1 MVTEGRGPDTAKPV
15 LEALDLSCNRGN
27 HQILDIDRLSF
38 PEGSIVAMIGD
49 NGCGKS
55 TLAETLCGVIPSSG
69 SIAFDETY
77 LTDKQRAKRSFM
89 VMQDVNRQL
98 FSDSVIEEVMMNAPM
113 GRDEALQVLDDLGL
127 ADAAERHPASLSGGQ
142 KQRVAIASALCA
154 GKEIIF
160 YDEPTSGLD
169 RRGMERFGAL
179 LSRMK
184 DRIRSSVIIT
194 HDPELILQCCT
205 HVIHV
210 ENGRIL
216 GFYPLNE
223 EGVERVKWYFLSRS
237 DDSTSKKR
245 EKLGIFG
252 KALQYA
258 GEWKKTTYLA
268 AVLMIIA
275 AVASVLPFIAVYG
288 LIDKAVSGAQIT
300 LKGSL
305 ATIVFVFLCE
315 TIYAVF
321 YSLGL
326 QLSHRAAYG
335 TLENIRLRLQDRMEA
350 QPLGYVLDM
359 GTGAVKKMFTEDIE
373 AIEIMLAHVIPEGI
387 ANLAVPAAVLIAMI
401 AVDWQTAVLTFIM
414 IGFGISASGQMY
426 TVGMDKMGSY
436 FAAAKRLNNTVIEY
450 VDGMEVVRV
459 FGREGDAGEKFGK
472 AVKGYR
478 DFALDW
484 YKVCWP
490 WMALYGSIFS
500 NVAIYT
506 IPFGAAMILMG
517 HMSLSRY
524 ILTLCLSFAI
534 GPLLVHCMSL
544 MGALPQVNF
553 KIQTLEKAIDR
564 PALKTK
570 DAQFTGTGHDV
581 TFEKVHF
588 GYKSDEVLKG
598 VSFSAREGQMTAL
611 VGASGSGKS
620 TIARLLAHY
629 YDVNSGR
636 ITLGGQDI
644 QDMSLDALNGQIS
657 YVSQELFLYNTTI
670 LENIRTGNL
679 TATDEEVKEAA
690 RRAQCEEFILRLENG
705 WNTQAGMGGTGLSG
719 GQRQRIAFARAILKD
734 APVIVL
740 DEATAFIDPENEK
753 RMNEA
758 VSEIIRGKT
767 VIVIAHKLSSVRD
780 ADKII
785 LLGEGKILQ
794 EGTHEELLE
803 SSEKYRQLWNASASA
818 GGWQL
823 RERKEGIG

>member
-1 MVTEGRGPDTAKPV
+1 MTAGRGPDTAKMVTEGRGPDTAKPV

-160 YDEPTSGLD
+160 YDEPT
-169 RRGMERFGAL
+169 
-179 LSRMK
+179 
-184 DRIRSSVIIT
+184 
-194 HDPELILQCCT
+194 
-205 HVIHV
+205 
-210 ENGRIL
+210 
-216 GFYPLNE
+216 
-223 EGVERVKWYFLSRS
+223 
-237 DDSTSKKR
+237 
-245 EKLGIFG
+245 
-252 KALQYA
+252 
-258 GEWKKTTYLA
+258 
-268 AVLMIIA
+268 
-275 AVASVLPFIAVYG
+275 SVLPFIAVYG

-459 FGREGDAGEKFGK
+459 FGREGNAGEKFGK

-598 VSFSAREGQMTAL
+598 VSFTAYEGQMTAL

>member
-160 YDEPTSGLD
+160 YDEPT
-169 RRGMERFGAL
+169 
-179 LSRMK
+179 
-184 DRIRSSVIIT
+184 
-194 HDPELILQCCT
+194 
-205 HVIHV
+205 
-210 ENGRIL
+210 
-216 GFYPLNE
+216 
-223 EGVERVKWYFLSRS
+223 
-237 DDSTSKKR
+237 
-245 EKLGIFG
+245 
-252 KALQYA
+252 
-258 GEWKKTTYLA
+258 
-268 AVLMIIA
+268 
-275 AVASVLPFIAVYG
+275 SVLPFIAVYG

-459 FGREGDAGEKFGK
+459 FGREGNAGEKFGK

-598 VSFSAREGQMTAL
+598 VSFTAYEGQMTAL

>member
-1 MVTEGRGPDTAKPV
+1 MTEGRGPDTAKPV

-160 YDEPTSGLD
+160 YDEPT
-169 RRGMERFGAL
+169 
-179 LSRMK
+179 
-184 DRIRSSVIIT
+184 
-194 HDPELILQCCT
+194 
-205 HVIHV
+205 
-210 ENGRIL
+210 
-216 GFYPLNE
+216 
-223 EGVERVKWYFLSRS
+223 
-237 DDSTSKKR
+237 
-245 EKLGIFG
+245 
-252 KALQYA
+252 
-258 GEWKKTTYLA
+258 
-268 AVLMIIA
+268 
-275 AVASVLPFIAVYG
+275 SVLPFIAVYG

-598 VSFSAREGQMTAL
+598 VSFTAYEGQMTAL

-636 ITLGGQDI
+636 IALGGQDI

>member
-160 YDEPTSGLD
+160 YDEPT
-169 RRGMERFGAL
+169 
-179 LSRMK
+179 
-184 DRIRSSVIIT
+184 
-194 HDPELILQCCT
+194 
-205 HVIHV
+205 
-210 ENGRIL
+210 
-216 GFYPLNE
+216 
-223 EGVERVKWYFLSRS
+223 
-237 DDSTSKKR
+237 
-245 EKLGIFG
+245 
-252 KALQYA
+252 
-258 GEWKKTTYLA
+258 
-268 AVLMIIA
+268 
-275 AVASVLPFIAVYG
+275 SVLPFIAVYG

-636 ITLGGQDI
+636 IALGGQDI

>member
-1 MVTEGRGPDTAKPV
+1 VTAGRGPDTAKMVTEGRGPDTAKPV

-160 YDEPTSGLD
+160 YDEPT
-169 RRGMERFGAL
+169 
-179 LSRMK
+179 
-184 DRIRSSVIIT
+184 
-194 HDPELILQCCT
+194 
-205 HVIHV
+205 
-210 ENGRIL
+210 
-216 GFYPLNE
+216 
-223 EGVERVKWYFLSRS
+223 
-237 DDSTSKKR
+237 
-245 EKLGIFG
+245 
-252 KALQYA
+252 
-258 GEWKKTTYLA
+258 
-268 AVLMIIA
+268 
-275 AVASVLPFIAVYG
+275 SVLPFIAVYG

-459 FGREGDAGEKFGK
+459 FGREGNAGEKFGK

-524 ILTLCLSFAI
+524 ILTLCLSFA
-534 GPLLVHCMSL
+534 
-544 MGALPQVNF
+544 
-553 KIQTLEKAIDR
+553 DR
-564 PALKTK
+564 PAPCTLHEPHGGPAASQFQDP
-570 DAQFTGTGHDV
+570 DAGKGHRQ
-581 TFEKVHF
+581 TC
-588 GYKSDEVLKG
+588 
-598 VSFSAREGQMTAL
+598 A
-611 VGASGSGKS
+611 
-620 TIARLLAHY
+620 
-629 YDVNSGR
+629 
-636 ITLGGQDI
+636 QD
-644 QDMSLDALNGQIS
+644 Q
-657 YVSQELFLYNTTI
+657 
-670 LENIRTGNL
+670 
-679 TATDEEVKEAA
+679 
-690 RRAQCEEFILRLENG
+690 RRA
-705 WNTQAGMGGTGLSG
+705 
-719 GQRQRIAFARAILKD
+719 
-734 APVIVL
+734 V
-740 DEATAFIDPENEK
+740 
-753 RMNEA
+753 
-758 VSEIIRGKT
+758 
-767 VIVIAHKLSSVRD
+767 
-780 ADKII
+780 
-785 LLGEGKILQ
+785 
-794 EGTHEELLE
+794 
-803 SSEKYRQLWNASASA
+803 YRN
-818 GGWQL
+818 
-823 RERKEGIG
+823 RTRRHI